1 MGHLRQS
8 YSVGK
13 GGGVGDREKR
23 VGREFTR
30 GGWRQGKEGGE
41 GIYERGFRREEETRR
56 STKGGIWGGW
66 IHYQELQIWL
76 RCKLHAYQLT
86 TETSQSSICPAENGA
101 TLWHK
106 ATT

>member
-13 GGGVGDREKR
+13 GGGG
-23 VGREFTR
+23 
-30 GGWRQGKEGGE
+30 RQGKKGGE

-56 STKGGIWGGW
+56 STKGDRMEGTGDW

-76 RCKLHAYQLT
+76 LVQT
-86 TETSQSSICPAENGA
+86 TCVSADYRNFSEFYLSG
-101 TLWHK
+101 
-106 ATT
+106 

>member
-1 MGHLRQS
+1 M
-8 YSVGK
+8 
-13 GGGVGDREKR
+13 GDREKR
-23 VGREFTR
+23 VEREFTR

-86 TETSQSSICPAENGA
+86 TETSQSSICPAENCG